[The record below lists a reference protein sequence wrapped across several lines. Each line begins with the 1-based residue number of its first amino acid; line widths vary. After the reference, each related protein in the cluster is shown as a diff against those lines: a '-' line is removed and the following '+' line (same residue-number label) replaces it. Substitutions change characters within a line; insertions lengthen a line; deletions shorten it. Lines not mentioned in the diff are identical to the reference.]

1 MTLSLTCRRCGTVLN
16 AETEDELAALGQEHG
31 RQHGHPE
38 PMSHDRVLAR
48 IRRHNP
54 KQHIDERWSST
65 RGPPGLRPRA
75 SQDVGPCPSLPEPTT
90 LMSKANSARR
100 ANRSEATKKRQR

>member
-31 RQHGHPE
+31 RRHGHTQ
-38 PMSHDRVLAR
+38 PMERDRVLAR

-54 KQHIDERWSST
+54 Q
-65 RGPPGLRPRA
+65 A
-75 SQDVGPCPSLPEPTT
+75 PS
-90 LMSKANSARR
+90 
-100 ANRSEATKKRQR
+100 